1 MFLGPLAA
9 CNCLLI
15 GEKAR
20 PLMNLLRANTTPYDA
35 VSVIAQMGNGAG
47 NFNLAMPDVI
57 SNRDSLYSQR
67 PARLKVAA
75 GLSLLRSGFW
85 P

>member
-20 PLMNLLRANTTPYDA
+20 PLKNLLRADTTHDA
-35 VSVIAQMGNGAG
+35 ISAIAQMGNGAG
-47 NFNLAMPDVI
+47 NFILAVSDFI

-67 PARLKVAA
+67 PARLKVPA
-75 GLSLLRSGFW
+75 GLSLLRPGFW